1 MSKPSKGGHVRGAV
15 VPQAGGVVTGGSGF
29 LTLANG
35 VAMWVSMTLTNAG
48 AINGFVEV
56 SQSINGAPYVKLL
69 TLGQNPLAPLNNTP
83 FIEHWTSD
91 RCGRFGPRLE
101 KRVVAALECDVWD
114 GAVSGECDVW
124 RMLASCLLGAVLALL
139 GPLQSRGSGRR
150 QITRRVRP
158 RKRTCSGV
166 RNGRTKAGG

>member
-56 SQSINGAPYVKLL
+56 SQSINGAPYVKQL

-83 FIEHWTSD
+83 FGAPLSTGQVIVA
-91 RCGRFGPRLE
+91 
-101 KRVVAALECDVWD
+101 VVLVRDSKNELLLRSNVM
-114 GAVSGECDVW
+114 SGTV
-124 RMLASCLLGAVLALL
+124 
-139 GPLQSRGSGRR
+139 P
-150 QITRRVRP
+150 
-158 RKRTCSGV
+158 
-166 RNGRTKAGG
+166 